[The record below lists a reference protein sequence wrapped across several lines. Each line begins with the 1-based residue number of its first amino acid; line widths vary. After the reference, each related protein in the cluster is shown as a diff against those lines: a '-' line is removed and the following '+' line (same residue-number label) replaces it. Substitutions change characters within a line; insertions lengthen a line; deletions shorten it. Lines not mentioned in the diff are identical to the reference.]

1 MLKLSKKTDYAII
14 LLTHLGKVNDPV
26 SAQKVA
32 EHYQLPYP
40 MVANILKL
48 LVSAGLIK
56 SSRGQR
62 GGYVLAR
69 PAENIILSEIIE
81 VTDKPFALV
90 ECVHDEDLCK
100 VHRCCPSQRPLIA
113 LHNKIQ
119 QFIEETTL
127 ALIIK
132 DAQIINPNFEDSAY
146 EIAHLSRL

>member
-14 LLTHLGKVNDPV
+14 LLTHLCEFNTPV
-26 SAQKVA
+26 SAHKVA

-48 LVSAGLIK
+48 LVSSGLIK
-56 SSRGQR
+56 STRGQR

-69 PAENIILSEIIE
+69 PAKSIILSEIIKI
-81 VTDKPFALV
+81 TDNPFTLV

-100 VHRCCPSQRPLIA
+100 IQKCCPTKRTLVA

-119 QFIEETTL
+119 KFIEETTL
-127 ALIIK
+127 
-132 DAQIINPNFEDSAY
+132 DGIINDANLIKPN
-146 EIAHLSRL
+146 